1 MNYMLSVSMVACVVV
16 SLSSDPMVVVL
27 VSIGVSCIAA
37 SLSVDPMLW
46 CIPRGV
52 VCEPCRALIVGSP
65 AARGR
70 FFASFSASVAF
81 LHHTVWKAK

>member
-1 MNYMLSVSMVACVVV
+1 
-16 SLSSDPMVVVL
+16 MVVVL

-52 VCEPCRALIVGSP
+52 VCCEPCRALIVGSP

-70 FFASFSASVAF
+70 FFASLSTLVAF
-81 LHHTVWKAK
+81 PHHTVGKAR